1 MCSNRLYNYLLLL
14 TTITLL
20 MAACSRNDDGLLT
33 SDGNS
38 QKEEIRF
45 NVSTVRVTEGT
56 RAVTYDIAEDLQ
68 KELSLTCSAYD
79 ADDIGINYEASIDKD
94 AVTPVETSG
103 VLWKDK
109 SWLFTPSHYWPES
122 VDLDFFAYMPATP
135 PTYIYDMSDNVSSV
149 SYLTARTPEFQCK
162 SLPVVFDITSTPD
175 ATKEFICALTNGQ
188 NKTANAAE
196 GVDLM
201 FQHPFAR
208 INFKFSDATGNQ
220 VSVTQVKISSIKN
233 NGSCTFNGGDV
244 PQTFAWAPSG
254 DATEFSVTGNLTN
267 PVLSGS
273 KRTDGPYLVMPQTF
287 ASTVTFT
294 VTAVWDDWSDA
305 TRELTE
311 TVTIGPWEPGH
322 SYTYTMTL
330 YEHALKVDAT
340 NFTEQW

>member
-68 KELSLTCSAYD
+68 KERSLTCSAYTENTTTVDPD
-79 ADDIGINYEASIDKD
+79 ANVDKGSAD
-94 AVTPVETSG
+94 VTTS
-103 VLWKDK
+103 VDWYDN
-109 SWLFTPSHYWPES
+109 SWLFNPSHYWPES
-122 VDLDFFAYMPATP
+122 TNLDFFAYMPATP

-149 SYLTARTPEFQCK
+149 SYLTARTPQFQCK

-188 NKTANAAE
+188 NKTANAAG

-201 FQHPFAR
+201 FRHPFAR
-208 INFKFSDATGNQ
+208 INFKFSDATGIQ
-220 VSVTQVKISSIKN
+220 VRVTEVKISSIKN
-233 NGSCTFNGGDV
+233 NGTCTFNGGV
-244 PQTFAWAPSG
+244 NPQTFTWVPSG
-254 DATEFSVTGNLTN
+254 VAAEFSVTGNLTN

-311 TVTIGPWEPGH
+311 TVTIGPWVAGN
-322 SYTYTMTL
+322 SYTYTLTL
-330 YEHALKVDAT
+330 FEHALKVDAT